1 MRLRIREARPYN
13 INEAEIV
20 AIRLETFEQADK
32 HRGDMLGVGDA
43 KLALPVVTDK
53 YNNVDMGN
61 EIKEILGDRRVIY
74 LVPRNKTKPK

>member
-53 YNNVDMGN
+53 YNNVDMGS